1 MHTTIPLSPIDHIF
15 TGIGSYPIE
24 FIFAY
29 EGFINEEKLR
39 SSLENTLS
47 YFPPAASTIKIDEDE
62 KYVFVPHEPGYSLE
76 VVEHKINFD
85 ETTKREVFLDPV
97 NTKEGEILTRVRLTN
112 TPGGSVLG
120 ISISHAIADGFSYFY
135 FLSSWARIFNNLE
148 IFPPSHDRNL
158 LIKPIKDQGKIDSE
172 EILKYAGLFYDRPR
186 VEIKRDQLIWQTIH
200 LSTAELKSKLTEA
213 QEECESRLS
222 FNDVIVATL
231 WKKYMHEWSKNDDD
245 HMTYISCPFDYR
257 RLLKDFP
264 STYFGNAVALASTP
278 LSYEH
283 LMEASLGELS
293 MLVRKNIG
301 QVNEEY
307 INAGLNALACL
318 REEYGINSF
327 EKVHVAHPENGL
339 LVTNLSRLP
348 VNQIEFGAGPPVKY
362 EILTPAN
369 RGAVILPDA
378 DGVQVRVCCPLD

>member
-15 TGIGSYPIE
+15 TGVGSYPIE
-24 FIFAY
+24 FVFVY
-29 EGFINEEKLR
+29 KDFIDEKKLR
-39 SSLENTLS
+39 DSLENTLT
-47 YFPPAASTIKIDEDE
+47 YFPPAASTLKIEGE
-62 KYVFVPHEPGYSLE
+62 QYVFEPHEPGYSLKIAT
-76 VVEHKINFD
+76 HKINFD
-85 ETTKREVFLDPV
+85 KTTKREVFLDPV
-97 NTKEGEILTRVRLTN
+97 STKEGEILTRIQLTN

-120 ISISHAIADGFSYFY
+120 VSISHAIVDGFSYFH
-135 FLSSWARIFNNLE
+135 FLSSWARVFNNLE
-148 IFPPSHDRNL
+148 IFPPSHERDL
-158 LIKPIKDQGKIDSE
+158 LMRPIERLEQIGSK
-172 EILKYAGLFYDRPR
+172 EILEYAGLFYDRPR

-200 LSTAELKSKLTEA
+200 LSSAELKIKLTEA
-213 QEECESRLS
+213 QQDCKSRLS

-231 WKKYMHEWSKNDDD
+231 WKKYMQEWSKTDED

-264 STYFGNAVALASTP
+264 KTYFGNAVALATTP
-278 LSYEH
+278 LSYER
-283 LMEASLGELS
+283 LMKSSLGELS

-307 INAGLNALACL
+307 IDAGLNALVCL
-318 REEYGINSF
+318 REEFGVASF
-327 EKVHVAHPENGL
+327 ENVHVAHPENGL

-369 RGAVILPDA
+369 RGAVILPDT